1 MDPKNS
7 ELLAHILA
15 IGRHLAEIRTLE
27 PLLAYLIDQIMLL
40 SQAEHGY
47 IFLLNEEGQIT
58 TQLGQDKDGNTL
70 TITEDSIS
78 HTILNTAIRAGHAV
92 ISTNAMEDIRFN
104 SVSSVQNLRLRSVI
118 CMPLIAKSRTIG
130 AIYIENRIV
139 RPRFTASDIAPI
151 EILANQAG
159 IAIENAK
166 LNDSLYQANQH
177 LRELDELKNNFIML
191 ISHELRTPLTSL
203 MAYADL
209 LHVRL
214 AKSNMQAAEMSQQL
228 EQAVQVLDRTIQEI
242 IYVFRVIS
250 GQLHLKLEPTSLALL
265 IETLQIRF
273 ASALATRHI
282 ALHIEGMET
291 LPLIYCDEEHLLIA
305 LQNVLGNAI
314 KFTPDGSK
322 IWINGRFTP
331 TTIHLTIRDEGI
343 GIPLREQERVFD
355 LFHGLGN
362 LLNHSTSK
370 HTFRGGGLGLGL
382 PIAKGLI
389 EAHGGSI
396 RLESRGYD
404 LQALPGTICY
414 ITLPINKPSDSE

>member
-1 MDPKNS
+1 MDSKNS
-7 ELLAHILA
+7 ELLTHILA
-15 IGRHLAEIRTLE
+15 IGRHMAEIRTLE
-27 PLLAYLIDQIMLL
+27 PLLAYLINQIMLL

-47 IFLLNEEGQIT
+47 IFLLDDEGHVT
-58 TQLGQDKDGNTL
+58 TQIGQDKDGNPL
-70 TITEDSIS
+70 PVVKDAVSQ
-78 HTILNTAIRAGHAV
+78 TILNTAIRAGHAV

-104 SVSSVQNLRLRSVI
+104 AAASVQNLQLRSVI
-118 CMPLIAKSRTIG
+118 CMPLIAKSHTIG
-130 AIYIENRIV
+130 AIYVENQVV

-166 LNDSLYQANQH
+166 LNDALYQANQH

-214 AKSNMQAAEMSQQL
+214 TKSNVQALEMSQRL
-228 EQAVQVLDRTIQEI
+228 ESAVQVLDRTVQEI
-242 IYVFRVIS
+242 IYVFRIIS
-250 GQLHLKLEPTSLALL
+250 GQLHLNYAPTSLAFLM
-265 IETLQIRF
+265 ETLQVRA
-273 ASALATRHI
+273 ASALAARNIT
-282 ALHIEGMET
+282 LHMEGMNQ
-291 LPLIYCDEEHLLIA
+291 LPLVLADDEHLLAA

-314 KFTPDGSK
+314 KYTPDGGQ
-322 IWINGRFTP
+322 IWINGRFDP
-331 TTIHLTIRDEGI
+331 THIHITIRDEGI

-355 LFHGLGN
+355 LFHGLGS
-362 LLNHSTSK
+362 LLNHSSSK
-370 HTFRGGGLGLGL
+370 HAFRGGGLGLGL

-389 EAHGGSI
+389 EAHGGTIHLTS
-396 RLESRGYD
+396 SGYD

-414 ITLPINKPSDSE
+414 ISFPITRSSP